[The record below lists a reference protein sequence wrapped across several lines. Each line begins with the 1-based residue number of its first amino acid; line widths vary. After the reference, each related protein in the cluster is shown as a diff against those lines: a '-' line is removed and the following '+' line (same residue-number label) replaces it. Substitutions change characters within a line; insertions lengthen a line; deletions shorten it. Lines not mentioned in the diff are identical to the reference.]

1 MKRIVVIGGGA
12 AGIAAACRLAEQ
24 GVKVLLLERAPR
36 LGGRAASFTHH
47 RADEEI
53 DYGQHVLMRCCTHTI
68 DMLAHLGMSEAV
80 SFQSR
85 LRVPIVCGTK
95 RTTLTST
102 PLPGPLHL
110 VPGLLGYHLLA
121 LKERLGLARAGLALL
136 TQDPPENL
144 PFSEW
149 LQDNGQGPRAIR
161 RLWNPICVATLNAR
175 TDTVSVAA
183 AAKVFKDGFFTPHG
197 ADLGLF
203 TLPLSRIFA
212 KALPYLNARGGE
224 VRLKA
229 RVEKILIENGKAT
242 GVLLASGEQVGSS
255 GIIAASL
262 PFDLLP
268 LLPQEAA
275 KEPYFTAM
283 TQLHWSPIVNLHLWF
298 DGPVMD
304 EPFLIAVESPVQAI
318 FNISQ
323 TQARDGHTHIVLSQS
338 AAQDLINL
346 PNEEV
351 RDRLLAALEEL
362 LPTIRP
368 AQLLDT
374 LVIRH
379 PRATFLPSPGSDAQ
393 RPGAKTPIDGLFL
406 AGDYTATG
414 WPSTLEGAVRSGR
427 VAAERLIQSFSP
439 EQL

>member
-68 DMLAHLGMSEAV
+68 DLLAHLGMSEAV

-203 TLPLSRIFA
+203 SVPLSRVFSA
-212 KALPYLNARGGE
+212 AGPYLHARGGE

-229 RVEKILIENGKAT
+229 RAEKILIENGRAT
-242 GVLLASGEQVGSS
+242 GVLLASGEQVESS
-255 GIIAASL
+255 GIIAAV
-262 PFDLLP
+262 PPPDLLS
-268 LLPQEAA
+268 LLPQEVA
-275 KEPYFTAM
+275 KSSPFDM
-283 TQLHWSPIVNLHLWF
+283 TSQIRWSPIVNLHLWY
-298 DGPVMD
+298 DRPVMD
-304 EPFLIAVESPVQAI
+304 EPFLIAVDSPVQAI

-323 TQARDGHTHIVLSQS
+323 IQESDGHTHIVLSQS

-346 PNEEV
+346 PNEEI
-351 RDRLLAALEEL
+351 RARLLAALEEL
-362 LPTIRP
+362 LPAVRT
-368 AQLLDT
+368 AQLLDS

-379 PRATFLPSPGSDAQ
+379 PGATFLPFPGSASLRPRAQ
-393 RPGAKTPIDGLFL
+393 TPIAGLLL

-414 WPSTLEGAVRSGR
+414 WPSTLEGAVRSGQI
-427 VAAERLIQSFSP
+427 AAELAAR
-439 EQL
+439 